1 MKFRIT
7 ILKYHSWYL
16 CQISL
21 QIVLL
26 PIQIEHYIAQLVND
40 MVQRNLQIF
49 ERYQPAEGLGFDRV
63 NSVTIKKPERKSKA
77 VEVQV
82 QVHLFTL
89 IQLQYN
95 NKGKKGRSKK
105 QS

>member
-7 ILKYHSWYL
+7 ILKHHSWYL
-16 CQISL
+16 CRISL
-21 QIVLL
+21 QIMLL

-49 ERYQPAEGLGFDRV
+49 ERYQPGEGLGFDRV
-63 NSVTIKKPERKSKA
+63 NSVTIKKPETKSKA

-95 NKGKKGRSKK
+95 NKEKKGRSKK